1 MLPAREET
9 REKRKVFMIGCQRG
23 HGGAVSPSL
32 GGEPAGGLA
41 FTSKNEETS
50 LLDRF
55 SVNSHLGVVFLH
67 KQANVRQTASLL
79 VLIDSIRGVLI
90 RSILVYA
97 ERPYSVA
104 PGAGQAF
111 VDRYGHAF
119 AAYKPQRYG
128 SVSTAIIRPDGVV
141 EAMIRDPKSVG
152 VYFEKICA

>member
-1 MLPAREET
+1 LSVHRRRPLAR
-9 REKRKVFMIGCQRG
+9 RQNIG
-23 HGGAVSPSL
+23 
-32 GGEPAGGLA
+32 
-41 FTSKNEETS
+41 KNEETS

-55 SVNSHLGVVFLH
+55 NVNSHLGVVFLY

-141 EAMIRDPKSVG
+141 EAMIRDLKSVG